1 MVVSIRDTKNK
12 FFSTSASNIY
22 NSNMTLVLD
31 DIDMANN
38 CVISNIIFNNS
49 NRNDEV
55 RGCTLVS
62 STVSFR
68 SISSFSFN
76 KSEELY

>member
-1 MVVSIRDTKNK
+1 
-12 FFSTSASNIY
+12 
-22 NSNMTLVLD
+22 MTLVLD